1 MAISLGGR
9 TSAGGDE
16 RRDDNSME
24 MELRGPWL
32 PHTFTYRVLGAGGL
46 NSLLRKNSGGGGKEL
61 FVEVSRSVVS
71 VDCVLT

>member
-9 TSAGGDE
+9 TGAGGEE
-16 RRDDNSME
+16 RKDDNSTGL
-24 MELRGPWL
+24 ELRGPWL
-32 PHTFTYRVLGAGGL
+32 PHAFIYHVLGAGGL
-46 NSLLRKNSGGGGKEL
+46 NSLLGKNSGGGGKKL